1 MCKHP
6 HFPIQKPK
14 LQANVSFCIFKTDG
28 IEERLSCCVYAFT
41 KLLSVR
47 VLSEAKKK
55 SLRRRPSF
63 PSYRVAVDLGFA
75 VNNSLFSTDQTV

>member
-1 MCKHP
+1 MCKHL
-6 HFPIQKPK
+6 HFRIQKPK
-14 LQANVSFCIFKTDG
+14 LQANVSFCIFKKDG

-47 VLSEAKKK
+47 VLSEAKK
-55 SLRRRPSF
+55 SRWPSF